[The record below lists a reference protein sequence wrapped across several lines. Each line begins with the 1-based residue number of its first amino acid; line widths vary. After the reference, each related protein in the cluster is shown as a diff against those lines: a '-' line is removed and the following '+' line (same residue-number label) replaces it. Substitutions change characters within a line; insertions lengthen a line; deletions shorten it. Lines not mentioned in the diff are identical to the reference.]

1 MIKPFEWQY
10 PYFVYSKDPYLL
22 ESPFPVI
29 AGVSR
34 QLFLKNFAET
44 LEQSD
49 MFAFDLDKG
58 DVYFNEENLATV
70 KFILCNKSYQKW
82 MQLHK
87 SMFNDSKSHIFK
99 IEECQPKSILTQG
112 LQEEPSSE
120 FLEPEQD
127 DLFLYFSS
135 LLFFDRP

>member
-1 MIKPFEWQY
+1 MIKPLEWQY

-44 LEQSD
+44 LEQTD

-58 DVYFNEENLATV
+58 DVYFNETNLSTV
-70 KFILCNKSYQKW
+70 KFILCNKSY
-82 MQLHK
+82 
-87 SMFNDSKSHIFK
+87 
-99 IEECQPKSILTQG
+99 
-112 LQEEPSSE
+112 
-120 FLEPEQD
+120 
-127 DLFLYFSS
+127 
-135 LLFFDRP
+135 